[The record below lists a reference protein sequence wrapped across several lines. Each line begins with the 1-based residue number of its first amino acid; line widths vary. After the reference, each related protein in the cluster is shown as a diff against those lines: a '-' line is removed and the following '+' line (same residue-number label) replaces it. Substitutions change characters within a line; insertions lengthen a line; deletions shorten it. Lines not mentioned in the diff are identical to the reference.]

1 MLVVGRYCNRMARF
15 RAPSFAFALLAASF
29 FGAGTAS
36 AQQPQPKPQQP
47 QQTLPLGTSEGVN
60 LPPPPAVDDPDLK
73 PLPPAKRV
81 VGSWD
86 EIASYLRAR
95 SADLRIALD
104 EVGRAE
110 AQRRVALAGVLG
122 TITATGAY
130 THNFLTHTSAATTID
145 TSNGQPCLPGST
157 PTCVTIAGVTSPTP
171 DFAGGTVSA
180 SLPLIAPRA
189 WNAIRMADVNI
200 GINKAS
206 LDDVRRVL
214 STNVANAA
222 LTVVTNERVAEL
234 NRVGLR
240 QALER
245 LELAKRKTS
254 LGAGTGLDV
263 IRAQQDVEIARSTLV
278 SGDENARLA
287 LEAFGIAIGVAE
299 DVSVAGDL
307 SFEAIT
313 RQVLSMCKPAPTI
326 EERPDIIAAR
336 ERVHFA
342 RVNTWDIKTQFFPT
356 LTLTSSLSTTTQNF
370 NPATTWNI
378 GLGLS
383 WNIWEGGARYGNL
396 RDANL
401 QVLEAQDKL
410 DSARRTAVIQV
421 VQADRGVSVA
431 QNTRDVA
438 ARSRDL
444 AAEVDRL
451 TRAGF
456 MTGTGT
462 SLDLVTAA
470 AALRQAEINLA
481 LSDYGLI
488 KSRILAV
495 LALATCPL

>member
-1 MLVVGRYCNRMARF
+1 MARL
-15 RAPSFAFALLAASF
+15 RASLCAFALLAFANPVL
-29 FGAGTAS
+29 
-36 AQQPQPKPQQP
+36 AQQPQPHQTQP
-47 QQTLPLGTSEGVN
+47 QVLPLSTAEGVN
-60 LPPPPAVDDPDLK
+60 LPPPPVVDDPDLK

-81 VGSWD
+81 VSSWD
-86 EIASYLRAR
+86 EIAAYLRAR
-95 SADLRIALD
+95 SPDLRIALD

-110 AQRRVALAGVLG
+110 AQRRVALAGILG
-122 TITATGAY
+122 TLTASGTY
-130 THNFLTHTSAATTID
+130 THNFLTTNGLVFTTSGSQNVAQPFPDYVTGGITAT
-145 TSNGQPCLPGST
+145 
-157 PTCVTIAGVTSPTP
+157 
-171 DFAGGTVSA
+171 
-180 SLPLIAPRA
+180 LPLIAPRQ
-189 WNAIRMADVNI
+189 WNAIKMADVNI

-263 IRAQQDVEIARSTLV
+263 IRAQQDVENARSTLV
-278 SGDENARLA
+278 SGDETARQA
-287 LEAFGIAIGVAE
+287 REAFGIAIGVAE

-313 RQVLSMCKPAPTI
+313 RQVLSMCKPAPSI
-326 EERPDIIAAR
+326 EDRADIIAAR

-356 LTLTSSLSTTTQNF
+356 LGLQSALGTTSIF
-370 NPATTWNI
+370 YINPATTWNFQAV
-378 GLGLS
+378 LS
-383 WNIWEGGARYGNL
+383 WNIWDGGARYGNL

-401 QVLEAQDKL
+401 QVLEAQDRL

-438 ARSRDL
+438 SRSRDL

-481 LSDYGLI
+481 LSDYGVI
-488 KSRILAV
+488 KSKILAV

>member
-1 MLVVGRYCNRMARF
+1 LL
-15 RAPSFAFALLAASF
+15 AFA
-29 FGAGTAS
+29 GAAS
-36 AQQPQPKPQQP
+36 AQQPQPKPTQP
-47 QQTLPLGTSEGVN
+47 QQQLPLSTAEGVN
-60 LPPPPAVDDPDLK
+60 LPPPPVVDDPDLK
-73 PLPPAKRV
+73 PFPPAKRV
-81 VGSWD
+81 VASWD

-95 SADLRIALD
+95 SPDLRIALD

-122 TITATGAY
+122 SITANAAY
-130 THNFLTHTSAATTID
+130 THNFITHQNGNISFDTTTGLACTVGTSSTCPANINPYPDYAT
-145 TSNGQPCLPGST
+145 
-157 PTCVTIAGVTSPTP
+157 AGVT
-171 DFAGGTVSA
+171 AA
-180 SLPLIAPRA
+180 LPIIAPRA
-189 WNAIRMADVNI
+189 WNAIHMADVNI
-200 GINKAS
+200 GINKAT

-263 IRAQQDVEIARSTLV
+263 IRAQQDVENARSTLV
-278 SGDENARLA
+278 TGDETARQA
-287 LEAFGIAIGVAE
+287 REAFGIAIGVAE

-326 EERPDIIAAR
+326 EDRPDIIAAR

-356 LTLTSSLSTTTQNF
+356 LSLTSSLFTTTQNF
-370 NPATTWNI
+370 NPATTWNV

-401 QVLEAQDKL
+401 QVLEAQDRL

-421 VQADRGVSVA
+421 VQADRGVTVA
-431 QNTRDVA
+431 QQTRDVS
-438 ARSRDL
+438 ARARDL

-488 KSRILAV
+488 KSKILAV

>member
-1 MLVVGRYCNRMARF
+1 MARASF
-15 RAPSFAFALLAASF
+15 FAFAVLAFSSV
-29 FGAGTAS
+29 AS
-36 AQQPQPKPQQP
+36 AQQPQPKPQV
-47 QQTLPLGTSEGVN
+47 QQTLPVSTAEGVN
-60 LPPPPAVDDPDLK
+60 LPPPPVVDDPDLK
-73 PLPPAKRV
+73 PFPPAKRV
-81 VGSWD
+81 VASWD

-122 TITATGAY
+122 TINTSGSY
-130 THNFLTHTSAATTID
+130 THAFLGTSAFASSD
-145 TSNGQPCLPGST
+145 TASLNL
-157 PTCVTIAGVTSPTP
+157 
-171 DFAGGTVSA
+171 SA
-180 SLPLIAPRA
+180 SLPIIAPRA
-189 WNAIRMADVNI
+189 WNAIRMADVNV

-263 IRAQQDVEIARSTLV
+263 IRAQQDVENARSTLV
-278 SGDENARLA
+278 SGDENARQA
-287 LEAFGIAIGVAE
+287 REAFGIAIGVAE

-356 LTLTSSLSTTTQNF
+356 LVLNSTASTSAYSSTLAVPSN
-370 NPATTWNI
+370 
-378 GLGLS
+378 S
-383 WNIWEGGARYGNL
+383 WNIQAVLAWNIWDGGARYGNL

-401 QVLEAQDKL
+401 QVLEAQDRL
-410 DSARRTAVIQV
+410 DAARRTAVIQV

-456 MTGTGT
+456 MTGQGT

>member
-1 MLVVGRYCNRMARF
+1 MAARQ
-15 RAPSFAFALLAASF
+15 SLFAFAVLAF
-29 FGAGTAS
+29 AGTAS
-36 AQQPQPKPQQP
+36 AQQPQPKQPQP
-47 QQTLPLGTSEGVN
+47 QQTLPLSTAEGVN
-60 LPPPPAVDDPDLK
+60 LPPPPVVDDPDLK

-81 VGSWD
+81 VASWD

-122 TITATGAY
+122 SITANAAY
-130 THNFLTHTSAATTID
+130 THNFITHQNGTISID
-145 TSNGQPCLPGST
+145 TNTGQACTAGSSSTCPSNINPY
-157 PTCVTIAGVTSPTP
+157 P
-171 DFAGGTVSA
+171 DFATGGVTA

-189 WNAIRMADVNI
+189 WNAIHMADVNI

-263 IRAQQDVEIARSTLV
+263 IRAQQDVENARSTLV
-278 SGDENARLA
+278 SGDENARQA
-287 LEAFGIAIGVAE
+287 REAFGIAIGVAE

-356 LTLTSSLSTTTQNF
+356 LALTSSLFTTTQNF
-370 NPATTWNI
+370 NPSTTWNV

-401 QVLEAQDKL
+401 QVLEAQDRL
-410 DSARRTAVIQV
+410 DAARRTAVIQV
-421 VQADRGVSVA
+421 VQADRGVTVA
-431 QNTRDVA
+431 QQTRDVS
-438 ARSRDL
+438 ARARDL

>member
-1 MLVVGRYCNRMARF
+1 M
-15 RAPSFAFALLAASF
+15 SALLAFANPVL
-29 FGAGTAS
+29 
-36 AQQPQPKPQQP
+36 AQQPQPQPRQTQP
-47 QQTLPLGTSEGVN
+47 QQTLPLSTAEGVN
-60 LPPPPAVDDPDLK
+60 LPPPPVVDDPDLK
-73 PLPPAKRV
+73 PLPPARRV
-81 VGSWD
+81 VASWD
-86 EIASYLRAR
+86 EIAAYLRAR
-95 SADLRIALD
+95 SPDLRIALD

-122 TITATGAY
+122 TITASGSY
-130 THNFLTHTSAATTID
+130 THNFLTHTSINSTID
-145 TSNGQPCLPGST
+145 TSTGLSCLPGST
-157 PTCVTIAGVTSPTP
+157 PTCINVPGITSPTP
-171 DFAGGTVSA
+171 DYLSGGIQA
-180 SLPLIAPRA
+180 ALPLIAPRA
-189 WNAIRMADVNI
+189 WNAIHMADVNI
-200 GINKAS
+200 DINKAS
-206 LDDVRRVL
+206 LDDVRRIL

-222 LTVVTNERVAEL
+222 LTVVTNEHVAEL

-263 IRAQQDVEIARSTLV
+263 IRAQQDVENARSTLV
-278 SGDENARLA
+278 TGDETARQSR
-287 LEAFGIAIGVAE
+287 EAFGIAIGVAE
-299 DVSVAGDL
+299 DVGVAGDL
-307 SFEAIT
+307 SFDNIT
-313 RQVLSMCKPAPTI
+313 RQVLSQCKPAPSV
-326 EERPDIIAAR
+326 EQRPDVVAAR

-356 LTLTSSLSTTTQNF
+356 LTLTSVLATTTQNF
-370 NPATTWNI
+370 TPQTTWNV
-378 GLGLS
+378 GVGLS
-383 WNIWEGGARYGNL
+383 WNFWEGGARYGNL

-401 QVLEAQDKL
+401 QVLEAQDRL
-410 DSARRTAVIQV
+410 DSTRRTAVIQV

-456 MTGTGT
+456 ITGTGT

-481 LSDYGLI
+481 LSDYGVV
-488 KSRILAV
+488 KSKILAV

>member
-1 MLVVGRYCNRMARF
+1 MAHV
-15 RAPSFAFALLAASF
+15 RATLLAVALFAFA
-29 FGAGTAS
+29 GVAS
-36 AQQPQPKPQQP
+36 AQQPQPRQTQAQP
-47 QQTLPLGTSEGVN
+47 LPLGTESVN
-60 LPPPPAVDDPDLK
+60 LPPPPVVDDPDLK

-81 VGSWD
+81 VASWD

-95 SADLRIALD
+95 SLDLRIALD

-122 TITATGAY
+122 SITGSAGY
-130 THNFLTHTSAATTID
+130 THNFLTHTSTGLTID
-145 TSNGQPCLPGST
+145 TSTGQPCTPGSAST
-157 PTCVTIAGVTSPTP
+157 CPTNVNPTP
-171 DFAGGTVSA
+171 DFASA
-180 SLPLIAPRA
+180 SLTAALPIIAPQA
-189 WNAIRMADVNI
+189 WNRIRMADVNI
-200 GINKAS
+200 AINKAN
-206 LDDVRRVL
+206 LDDVRRLL

-263 IRAQQDVEIARSTLV
+263 IRAQQDVENARSTLV
-278 SGDENARLA
+278 SGDENARQA
-287 LEAFGIAIGVAE
+287 REAFGIAIGVAE

-326 EERPDIIAAR
+326 EDRADIVAAR

-356 LTLTSSLSTTTQNF
+356 LTLTSSLATTTQNY
-370 NPATTWNI
+370 NPSTTWNI

-383 WNIWEGGARYGNL
+383 WNIWDGGVRYGNL

-401 QVLEAQDKL
+401 QVLEAQDRL

-421 VQADRGVSVA
+421 VQADRGVSVS
-431 QNTRDVA
+431 QQTRDVA

-488 KSRILAV
+488 KSKILAV
-495 LALATCPL
+495 LSLATCPL